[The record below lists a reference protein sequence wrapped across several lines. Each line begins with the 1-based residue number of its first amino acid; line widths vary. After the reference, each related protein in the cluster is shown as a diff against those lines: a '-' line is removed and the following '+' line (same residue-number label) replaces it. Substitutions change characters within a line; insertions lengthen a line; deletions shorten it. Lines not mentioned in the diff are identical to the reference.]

1 MTARAPDSTAFEIA
15 IVIPR
20 SLKEPVGL
28 APSNFRYR
36 SMPGAIFFAS
46 LLARISG
53 VLPSPSVM
61 IGVRSVTGR
70 NFRYSSMTPR
80 QRFMSS
86 LVFALDAN
94 QCHRLGHE
102 RHAVDLFE
110 GGLNIAFPC
119 HVCFHD
125 DGYSLSL
132 APPFLQHR
140 RDADTTAAEFTP
152 DLSQHPWTGDD
163 HKPQIEQ
170 EANHL

>member
-1 MTARAPDSTAFEIA
+1 MTARAPDSSGFEIA

-28 APSNFRYR
+28 APSNFKYR

-61 IGVRSVTGR
+61 IGIRSVTGR

-86 LVFALDAN
+86 LVFALDTN
-94 QCHRLGHE
+94 QCHWFGHE
-102 RHAVDLFE
+102 CHTVDLFE
-110 GGLNIAFPC
+110 RGLHIAFPC
-119 HVCFHD
+119 HVGFHN

-132 APPFLQHR
+132 ATPFLQHR
-140 RDADTTAAEFTP
+140 RDTDSAAAQFTRN
-152 DLSQHPWTGDD
+152 L
-163 HKPQIEQ
+163 
-170 EANHL
+170 